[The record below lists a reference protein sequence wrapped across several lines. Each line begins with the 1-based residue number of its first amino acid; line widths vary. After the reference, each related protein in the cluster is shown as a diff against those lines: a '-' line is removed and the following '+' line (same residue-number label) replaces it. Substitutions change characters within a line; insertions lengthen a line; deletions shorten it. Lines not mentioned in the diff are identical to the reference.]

1 MSNVSK
7 IVVIDLDETLGYF
20 IEFGIFWIGL
30 HKYFLQLK
38 TKLVMD
44 QTYFNALIELYP
56 EFFRPNILKIL
67 KTIILKILK
76 KILFMEAHHYL
87 LKLMYIVKYYLVI
100 IIIFLH
106 H

>member
-67 KTIILKILK
+67 NYLKGK
-76 KILFMEAHHYL
+76 KEAKKCNL
-87 LKLMYIVKYYLVI
+87 LI
-100 IIIFLH
+100 
-106 H
+106 